1 MLRNVILSV
10 AKRRLIENF
19 VRNSSL
25 TKRVVRRFIAGNC
38 LDEAMPIVEGLV
50 ESGYKTSLDF
60 LGEDT
65 TNPEEADAALAE
77 YLRVVDAIA
86 ASPHRGGWQPENINI
101 SIKLSQLGLLAD
113 FQGCGRRLIRLLEAA
128 EKYRIFVRIDMESSS
143 TVDATLE
150 LAEAAFCKHRNV
162 GIVLQA
168 MLHRTAT
175 DLDWA
180 IARRIRVRLVKG
192 AYLEPPAVALQ
203 KKSEVDAAYL
213 QYAQRLALDGIF
225 PAFATHDATL
235 ARAIADYA
243 DANAVGPGRFEF
255 QMLYGIARRLQRD
268 LKREGR
274 IVRVYCPYGDSWYP
288 YFTRRLAE
296 RPANLAFFLR
306 SLFSR

>member
-10 AKRRLIENF
+10 AKRRFIENF

-25 TKRVVRRFIAGNC
+25 TKRVVRRFIAGNS
-38 LDEAMPIVEGLV
+38 LDEAMPIIESLV
-50 ESGYKTSLDF
+50 TAGYKTSLDF

-65 TNPEEADAALAE
+65 TNPEEADAALRE
-77 YLRVVDAIA
+77 YLRVVDRIA
-86 ASPHRGGWQPENINI
+86 TDPCRGGWQPERINI
-101 SIKLSQLGLLAD
+101 SIKLSQLGLQAD
-113 FQGCGRRLIRLLEAA
+113 FQGCGRRLMQLLDAA
-128 EKYRIFVRIDMESSS
+128 EKHRIFVRIDMESSS

-150 LAEAAFCKHRNV
+150 LAEAAFCRHKNV

-175 DLDWA
+175 DLEWA
-180 IARRIRVRLVKG
+180 ISRHMRVRLVKG
-192 AYLEPPAVALQ
+192 AYLEPPKVALQ
-203 KKSEVDAAYL
+203 KKSDVDAAYL
-213 QYAQRLALDGIF
+213 QYAQKLALDGIF
-225 PAFATHDATL
+225 PAFATHDAAL

-243 DANAVGPGRFEF
+243 DTHFVGPGRYEF
-255 QMLYGIARRLQRD
+255 QMLYGIARRLQRE

-274 IVRVYCPYGDSWYP
+274 IVRVYCPYGESWYP